1 MRKVFLGFFL
11 SVLSISFAKTC
22 PDEKTVE
29 KKVRELTRRDFKVVE
44 ISKLKDLNLCQIVL
58 KSGLR
63 AVVIY
68 TDKNFDYLIT
78 GNVFSLKEGKNLNEE
93 AVKKHSRVSKKV
105 LKDLEKLTDLKYNP
119 GQKKYVYFISDPD
132 CPFCRRTEPIIKKW
146 AKEKGVEIRHIFFP
160 LPIHPK
166 AKDKA
171 IDIICSGK
179 GYEYVH
185 KDFEPKHICEKGKEK
200 VERNIRYLSKLGV
213 SGTPTI
219 IGQNGKVLIG
229 MPRSEKDL
237 DELIE

>member
-1 MRKVFLGFFL
+1 MKKVLL
-11 SVLSISFAKTC
+11 SFGLFAFSISFAGSC
-22 PDEKTVE
+22 PDKNTAEEKI
-29 KKVRELTRRDFKVVE
+29 KNLTRRNYEVVE
-44 ISKLKDLNLCQIVL
+44 INRLKDLNLCQIVL

-63 AVVIY
+63 PIVIY

-93 AVKKHSRVSKKV
+93 AVRKHAKVSKEV
-105 LKDLEKLTDLKYNP
+105 LKELERLTDLKYNP
-119 GQKKYVYFISDPD
+119 GQKNYVYFISDPD

-146 AKEKGVEIRHIFFP
+146 AKEREVEIRHIFFP

-166 AKDKA
+166 AKPKA

-185 KDFEPKHICEKGKEK
+185 KDFEPKNLCEKGKEK
-200 VERNIRYLSKLGV
+200 VEKNIRYLSKLGV

-237 DELIE
+237 DKLIE